1 MEQNKK
7 PNLVLLCGYSRAG
20 KDTFANGMQYGN
32 RDYLTHSLAA
42 PIKTVANTI
51 IQKLDLWNYQN
62 HNEHS
67 GVGFWDEKFKNKHRN
82 VLVAI
87 GKFARS
93 MDADVFANRLI
104 DQLQSISTSGKHIVI
119 TDWRYLNEYQRVKA
133 DLPEYNVVTVWI
145 ETIGIFAAN
154 EEEALS
160 IAEIRRQMACDY
172 EFYFKQN
179 DADSV
184 RDMGTDFVKN
194 VLMS

>member
-20 KDTFANGMQYGN
+20 KDTFANGMQIGN

-42 PIKTVANTI
+42 PIKTIANTI

-62 HNEHS
+62 HNEHL

-82 VLVAI
+82 VLVTLAR
-87 GKFARS
+87 FARS
-93 MDADVFANRLI
+93 MDADVFVNRLI
-104 DQLQSISTSGKHIVI
+104 EQIDTISTSGKHIVI

-133 DLPEYNVVTVWI
+133 ELQNYNVVTVWI

-160 IAEIRRQMACDY
+160 IANIRREMKWDY

-179 DADSV
+179 DAPAV
-184 RDMGTDFVKN
+184 QDMGSDFVKN

>member
-1 MEQNKK
+1 
-7 PNLVLLCGYSRAG
+7 
-20 KDTFANGMQYGN
+20 
-32 RDYLTHSLAA
+32 
-42 PIKTVANTI
+42 
-51 IQKLDLWNYQN
+51 
-62 HNEHS
+62 
-67 GVGFWDEKFKNKHRN
+67 
-82 VLVAI
+82 
-87 GKFARS
+87 
-93 MDADVFANRLI
+93 VFANRLI

-179 DADSV
+179 DASSV
-184 RDMGTDFVKN
+184 EEMGADFAKN